1 VKDLELGPL
10 ETAMLEPRPAPFFIG
25 DDLALDFLNSV
36 AAPSGRA
43 IEWLADGGDLIAWL
57 EKAHAV
63 PAEVAAHFRK
73 TAGPRSLDA
82 VAAQGRGLREWFRE
96 FVHGH
101 AGRPLR
107 ERDLRELAPLNA
119 LLARD
124 QAFRQIEIAGAD
136 RGENGE
142 GGRALHWR
150 AQRHWDGPKALLLPI
165 AEAMGD
171 LVCEKDFALVRKC
184 EGPTC
189 TLWFLDVSKAHARR
203 WCSMAVCG
211 NRAKAAAHRARA
223 RSGFADEPDHR
234 PTN

>member
-1 VKDLELGPL
+1 MAEL
-10 ETAMLEPRPAPFFIG
+10 RPAPFFIG

-57 EKAHAV
+57 EQARAV
-63 PAEVAAHFRK
+63 PADIAAHFRK
-73 TAGPRSLDA
+73 AAGSRALDG
-82 VAAQGRGLREWFRE
+82 VAAEARELREWFRE
-96 FVHGH
+96 FVRDH
-101 AGRPLR
+101 AGQPLR
-107 ERDLRELAPLNA
+107 ERDRGELAPLNT

-124 QAFRQIEIAGAD
+124 QSFRQIEIADGGKKNKPWRRGAL
-136 RGENGE
+136 R
-142 GGRALHWR
+142 WQ
-150 AQRHWDGPKALLLPI
+150 AQRHWDSPKMLLLPI

-171 LVCEKDFALVRKC
+171 LVCEKDFTMVRKC
-184 EGPTC
+184 ESPTC
-189 TLWFLDVSKAHARR
+189 TLWFLDISKAHARR

-223 RSGFADEPDHR
+223 RSAFADGPGNR